1 MSSNSRLQTAV
12 RLALGMGTGALA
24 VGLAPGAMA
33 QGADEGE
40 VLEEIVTTG
49 SRIKRA
55 DLDSASPVT
64 VVDRQM
70 ITSLGLTDVGDLL
83 QRMPSMAGSPIGT
96 TTNNG
101 GDGSVQ
107 IDLRGMGVD
116 RTLTLVNGFRTVD
129 EGDYQTIPSNMIE
142 RVEILKDGASAVYG
156 ADAVAGVVNI
166 ITRRD
171 FEGVELSAQNADF
184 FDMEDG
190 AQNTFGLLVGK
201 VFDSGNVVFG
211 GEYVDQSQAYQADA
225 PWDYFQ
231 NSYYIYPEGCENQVT
246 APYDGSADGTT
257 SGCYPIGSSRTPE
270 SDLPF
275 YSHDANDPNMDRRFH
290 IGTPASGPYQAGL
303 MDPASVPAYNY
314 APVNYIQTPYE
325 RTNLF
330 AEAHFDLTETVR
342 FNTMVR
348 GNFRESA
355 QELAP
360 LPYTGTDPMWDGFYT
375 DPVSGTTVPVHGISQ
390 DNYYLRQAVDLYN
403 AATGAGLP
411 YEPVINPQRR
421 MVETARSFHQEITQ
435 IQVMAGFEG
444 EIGGLDW
451 EVHYN
456 SGYRSRTDTDL
467 GQFSGARLFNALGP
481 SADLDGDGQPECYAD
496 ASDPGTLIQ
505 GCVPMNLFG
514 GGAVDPVTSQP
525 TLTTVTQDM
534 IDYVSVDLTDTYSS
548 RTEQFGG
555 SVSGE
560 FFELPGGPIGWAA
573 GAGYFAQYY
582 EYNPDSGKQSGA
594 VTGNVGAG
602 TDGSLYNTS
611 VFAELLL
618 PVFDNGSQALDLKA
632 GARYDD
638 YNAFDGEATWQVG
651 AEFQVLESLKLRAT
665 GSSVFRA
672 PKVDNLYG
680 GLIDSFPTYS
690 DPCVPAAG
698 EPLPAGCAQVGV
710 QEDSQL
716 LSQIGGNPNLIP
728 ETGETFTAGLVW
740 TPEIGDSDLSF
751 TLDYWQMDIEDGISS
766 LGVQNILNQ
775 CYIDQNPAACSLVT
789 RDPDYSVGLVIDAD
803 LNVAEQG
810 AQGVDTEVRWDF
822 DTAVGQFEAAVLWSH
837 LLERRKI
844 AFPGDEEQDLS
855 GRFTDPTAED
865 GGAYAENKLNYSLQ
879 WYWNN
884 LSIGY
889 LGEFI
894 DGLDADTFCNCDSD
908 GDPSNNGPDGEYIQ
922 QIDSLLYHDIVVNY
936 TIPGWGTNIA
946 AGVTNITDEEPPYL
960 DVGFNANTDPSTYR
974 MFGMGYYLRLTQTFD

>member
-1 MSSNSRLQTAV
+1 MSSNYRLQTAV
-12 RLALGMGTGALA
+12 RLALSMGTGALA

-64 VVDRQM
+64 VVDREM
-70 ITSLGLTDVGDLL
+70 ILSQGITDVGDLL

-101 GDGSVQ
+101 GNGEVQ

-129 EGDYQTIPSNMIE
+129 RGDYQTIPANMIE

-184 FDMEDG
+184 FDMDDG

-201 VFDSGNVVFG
+201 VFDSGNVLFG
-211 GEYVDQSQAYQADA
+211 GEYVDQSQAFQSDA
-225 PWDYFQ
+225 PWDFFQ
-231 NSYYIYPEGCENQVT
+231 NSYYIYPEGCEHQLT
-246 APYDGSADGTT
+246 QPYPT
-257 SGCYPIGSSRTPE
+257 GCYPLGSSRVPQ

-275 YSHDANDPNMDRRFH
+275 YSHDPNGIDRRFH
-290 IGTPASGPYQAGL
+290 IGTPASGPYEVGL
-303 MDPASVPAYNY
+303 MDASGVPGYNY
-314 APVNYIQTPYE
+314 APVNYIQTPYQ

-330 AEAHFDLTETVR
+330 AEAHFDLTDTVR

-348 GNFRESA
+348 GNFRESS

-375 DPVSGTTVPVHGISQ
+375 DPDTLATVPVHGISQ
-390 DNYYLRQAVDLYN
+390 DNYYLQRAVDLYN
-403 AATGAGLP
+403 ATNNTDLP

-421 MVETARSFHQEITQ
+421 MIETNRRYEQEITQ

-444 EIGGLDW
+444 EIADMDW

-456 SGYRSRTDTDL
+456 TGFRSRTDVDF

-496 ASDPGTLIQ
+496 ASDPDTEIV

-514 GGAVDPVTSQP
+514 GGSVDPVTSQP
-525 TLTTVTQDM
+525 VTTTLTQDM
-534 IDYVSVDLTDTYSS
+534 IDYVSVDLTDTYKD
-548 RTEQFGG
+548 RMEQFGA
-555 SVSGE
+555 SIAGE
-560 FFELPGGPIGWAA
+560 LMELPGGPIGWAA
-573 GAGYFAQYY
+573 GVGYYAQHYAY
-582 EYNPDSGKQSGA
+582 SPDSGKQSGA

-602 TDGSLYNTS
+602 TDGSLYNNS
-611 VFAELLL
+611 VFGELLL
-618 PVFDNGSQALDLKA
+618 PVFDNGTQSLDLKA

-638 YNAFDGEATWQVG
+638 YNAFDGEATWQLGV
-651 AEFQVLESLKLRAT
+651 EFQALESLKLRAT
-665 GSSVFRA
+665 GGTVFRA
-672 PKVDNLYG
+672 PTVANLYG

-690 DPCVPAAG
+690 DPCIPVGA
-698 EPLPAGCAQVGV
+698 EPLPAGCDQVGV

-716 LSQIGGNPNLIP
+716 RSNIGGNPDVVP
-728 ETGETFTAGLVW
+728 ETGESFTAGFVF
-740 TPEIGDSDLSF
+740 TPEFGDTDVSL
-751 TLDYWQMDIEDGISS
+751 TMDYWQIDIEDGISS
-766 LGVQNILNQ
+766 LGVQNILNE
-775 CYIDQNPAACSLVT
+775 CYLEQNASACSLVT
-789 RDPDYSVGLVIDAD
+789 RDPDYSVGLVIDQD

-810 AQGVDTEVRWDF
+810 AKGVDTEIRAGF
-822 DTAVGQFEAAVLWSH
+822 DTAIGQFEAAMLWSH

-844 AFPGDEEQDLS
+844 AFPGQPEQDLS

-865 GGAYAENKLNYSLQ
+865 GGAYAENKMNFSIQY
-879 WYWNN
+879 YWGD
-884 LSIGY
+884 LSVGW
-889 LGEFI
+889 LGEYI
-894 DGLDADTFCNCDSD
+894 SELDADTFCNCDTD
-908 GDPSNNGPDGEYIQ
+908 GDPSNNGPNGEYIQ
-922 QIDSLLYHDIVVNY
+922 AIDSVLYHDIVVNY
-936 TIPGWGTNIA
+936 TVPGWGTNIA
-946 AGVTNITDEEPPYL
+946 AGITNVTDEAPPFIET
-960 DVGFNANTDPSTYR
+960 GFNATTDPSTYR